1 MLILL
6 PFVLLP
12 TALIVLGVYG
22 DRIGEKH
29 ARDYRRAAVVCV
41 AVSLAALCVLVLPS
55 LR

>member
-6 PFVLLP
+6 PFILLP
-12 TALIVLGVYG
+12 TALIVLAVYG

-29 ARDYRRAAVVCV
+29 AGEYRRAVMVCV
-41 AVSLAALCVLVLPS
+41 AVSLAALCVSVVPS